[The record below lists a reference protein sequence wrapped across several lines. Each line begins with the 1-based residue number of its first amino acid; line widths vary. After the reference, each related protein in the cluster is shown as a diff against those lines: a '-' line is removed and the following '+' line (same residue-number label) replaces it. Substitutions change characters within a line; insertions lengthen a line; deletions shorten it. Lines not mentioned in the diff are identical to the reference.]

1 MEFIQILVLLVPMFI
16 LMGLGL
22 NIFFSMGIACAIAA
36 YVFDLPKMILA
47 QSYVRGLAS
56 YDFLA
61 LPFYFLAGDL
71 MNQGGI
77 TARLVNFSGA
87 LVGHIK
93 GGMSHVNII
102 ASMIFSGVSG
112 SAAADT
118 SAIGSVLIPAMKKEG
133 YPAAY
138 AAAVTGASSTIGPVI
153 PPSIPLVVYGLLS
166 QESIG
171 KLFLAGAIPG
181 VLMGV
186 YLLIASFILSY
197 RRGYPS
203 RARVGIRRLCKTALD
218 AGPALGMPF
227 IILGGIVGGIVTPTE
242 AGVIAVAYAVLL
254 GCFVYREINLAA
266 LPRVFAQAMIN
277 TAVILII
284 IATTGLFAWIV
295 ANIGLGAILIK
306 LFLSIST
313 NKWIIL
319 AILNVFFLIWG
330 CVLDPVTGMVILV
343 PILIPLAQEVGI
355 NLIHFGV
362 VVVMNL
368 MIGLVTPPVGVL
380 LYLTS
385 SMAQTKLEL
394 VIREM
399 VPFIAALIA
408 VLVLCTYWP
417 ELVMWLPNA
426 LIK

>member
-22 NIFFSMGIACAIAA
+22 NIFFSMGIACTIAA

-77 TARLVNFSGA
+77 TARLVKFSSA

-118 SAIGSVLIPAMKKEG
+118 SALGSVLIPAMKKEG

-171 KLFLAGAIPG
+171 KLFLAGAVPG

-186 YLLIASFILSY
+186 YLLVASFVISY

-203 RARVGIRRLCKTALD
+203 QARVGIRRLCKSALD
-218 AGPALGMPF
+218 AGPPLGMPF

-242 AGVIAVAYAVLL
+242 AGVIAVAYAILL
-254 GCFVYREINLAA
+254 GCFVYREIRIVA

-295 ANIGLGAILIK
+295 ANIGLGAILVK

-313 NKWIIL
+313 NKWVIL
-319 AILNVFFLIWG
+319 GILNIFFLIWG

-343 PILIPLAQEVGI
+343 PILIPLVQEVGI

-385 SMAQTKLEL
+385 SMAEEKLEL

-399 VPFIAALIA
+399 VPFIGALIA
-408 VLVLCTYWP
+408 VLALCTYWP
-417 ELVMWLPNA
+417 EVVMWLPNTF
-426 LIK
+426 IK